1 MSGSSARKI
10 TVLFVLCAVLAATL
24 AIAGCTGTTGGD
36 TTTVPT
42 PVTTAATTVATAAP
56 TPASNVS
63 GDIIAFTAASLTGV
77 SKDLGPAFEAAYPGT
92 TVTFNLQGTQSL
104 KKQIEMGAEG
114 DVFISAKTAYTNT
127 LMGEGYLDNDTVKK
141 LTSNYIV
148 VIVPAG
154 NPGNIT
160 SLADLSKP
168 GVKIAMG
175 TEEVPVGINTRTVI
189 NKLANST
196 LVPEGWKD
204 GVFNNVVTYETTEPG
219 VVTKVSLGEVD
230 AGFVY
235 ESSYKA
241 AAADTLELIPIPE
254 EDNSLQI
261 YTIGVL
267 SDSTNKETAQA
278 FVNFLLSDDGQ
289 EILKNYGFT
298 PIS

>member
-42 PVTTAATTVATAAP
+42 SATTSAPTTASS
-56 TPASNVS
+56 AS
-63 GDIIAFTAASLTGV
+63 GEIIAFTAASLTGV
-77 SKDLGPAFEAAYPGT
+77 SKDLGPAFENATPGAK
-92 TVTFNLQGTQSL
+92 VTFNLQGTQSL
-104 KKQIEMGAEG
+104 KKQIELGAEG

-189 NKLANST
+189 DKLANST
-196 LVPEGWKD
+196 LVPDGWKD

-241 AAADTLELIPIPE
+241 AAADTLELISIPE

-278 FVNFLLSDDGQ
+278 FVDFLLSDDGQ